1 MIINDDL
8 FTRLLTEAERL
19 PRRRTNLDL
28 RDSPD
33 EDSQRMLNAL
43 LPGTEVAIHR
53 HPNTSETV
61 VILRGAFDE
70 IFYDDH
76 GHETHRVR
84 LAASSVSGTS
94 ADASTVGITIPAG
107 TWHTIEVLQPSIIL
121 EVKAHKYE
129 PLQPEDVVDIGGEQ
143 QSAGIADASK

>member
-1 MIINDDL
+1 MIIDEAL
-8 FTRLLTEAERL
+8 FNRLLAEAERS
-19 PRRRTNLDL
+19 PRRRTNFDL
-28 RDSPD
+28 RDSLD

-53 HPNTSETV
+53 HPNTSESV
-61 VILRGAFDE
+61 VILRGALDE
-70 IFYDDH
+70 IFYEDH
-76 GHETHRVR
+76 GHETHRIH
-84 LAASSVSGTS
+84 LEAGM
-94 ADASTVGITIPAG
+94 STVGITIPVG

>member
-1 MIINDDL
+1 MIINDVL

-61 VILRGAFDE
+61 VILRGALDE

-76 GHETHRVR
+76 GHETQHIH
-84 LAASSVSGTS
+84 LAVGTPS
-94 ADASTVGITIPAG
+94 VGITIPAG
-107 TWHTIEVLQPSIIL
+107 TWHTIEVLHPSIIL

-129 PLQPEDVVDIGGEQ
+129 PLQPEDILSLGEKELPL
-143 QSAGIADASK
+143 ASPIPANKGV